1 MQKRLVSLLLG
12 FLIFVTIHAQ
22 EKSLLWEISG
32 NGLNESSYLFGT
44 VHLIPKADFF
54 LPEGTEELLKSSKQL
69 VLEMDISDPG
79 IQFKL
84 LAGMK
89 LDSGKSLKDFYSPK
103 EYEFLGKK
111 LEKQYDMNLEAVQ
124 FMKPVFVQQNMMITY
139 LTEGEFTSY
148 EGYFMKLA
156 EARNI
161 PVFGLETLEDQLA
174 AINSMPDSL
183 QARSLLKS
191 VKSKKSSS
199 KVMDELVKLYK
210 NQDVEAL
217 FQAVLSDKSEFKGFE
232 NELLINRNK
241 KWIPA
246 IKSKMAEQKVF
257 IAVGAAH
264 LGGEQGVI
272 ALLRKEGY
280 EVKPVNPK

>member
-1 MQKRLVSLLLG
+1 MQKRLASTLLG
-12 FLIFVTIHAQ
+12 FLIVLTVWAQ

-32 NGLNESSYLFGT
+32 NGLTESSYLFGT
-44 VHLIPKADFF
+44 IHLIPKADFF
-54 LPEGTEELLKSSKQL
+54 LPEGTEEALKSCKRL
-69 VLEMDISDPG
+69 VLEMDITDPG

-89 LDSGKSLKDFYSPK
+89 LDSAKSLKDFYTPK
-103 EYEFLGKK
+103 EYAFLAKK
-111 LEKQYDMNLEAVQ
+111 LEKKYDMNLEAIQ

-139 LTEGEFTSY
+139 LKEGEFTSY
-148 EGYFMKLA
+148 EGHFMKLA
-156 EARNI
+156 EAGNI
-161 PVFGLETLEDQLA
+161 SVFGLETLEDQLA

-183 QARSLLKS
+183 QARSLLMS
-191 VKSKKSSS
+191 VKSKKSGGA
-199 KVMDELVKLYK
+199 MDKLVKLYK
-210 NQDVEAL
+210 NQDVKAL
-217 FQAVLSDKSEFKGFE
+217 YRAVISDKSQFKEFE

-241 KWIPA
+241 KWIPV

-257 IAVGAAH
+257 VAVGAAH